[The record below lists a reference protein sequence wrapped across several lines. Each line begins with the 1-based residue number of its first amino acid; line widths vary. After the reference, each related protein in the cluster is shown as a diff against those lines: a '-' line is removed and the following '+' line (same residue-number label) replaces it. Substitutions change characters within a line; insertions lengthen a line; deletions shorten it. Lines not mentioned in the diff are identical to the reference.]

1 MSQNAAIFR
10 LIKMTLQEN
19 NLDMRITVQDYWKI
33 LKSRTEQK
41 QILNLRG
48 LILAPKEQNKALA
61 RF

>member
-1 MSQNAAIFR
+1 MSQKAAIFR

-19 NLDMRITVQDYWKI
+19 NLDMRIIVQDYWKI